1 MTALVLVIEDNEA
14 NLELMTYLL
23 GAFGYAT
30 EVARDGLSGLE
41 RLRRGGI
48 DLVLCDIQLPGL
60 DGLALLGEA
69 RRTAEGRGIPLLAVT
84 AFAQA
89 GDRERLLAAG
99 FDGYVS
105 KPIEPETFVDRIA
118 DFLPP
123 ALRAGAR

>member
-1 MTALVLVIEDNEA
+1 MSAQVLVIEDNEA

-23 GAFGYAT
+23 RAFGYAT
-30 EVARDGLSGLE
+30 EVARDGLAGLE
-41 RLRRGGI
+41 RIRRGGI
-48 DLVLCDIQLPGL
+48 DLVICDIQLPGL
-60 DGLALLGEA
+60 DGLALVTEA
-69 RRTAEGRGIPLLAVT
+69 RATAAGRGIPLLAVT

-89 GDRERLLAAG
+89 GDRERLLSAG

-123 ALRAGAR
+123 ALRAERR